1 MLILTERNPDISL
14 YYLGSRIIEFFY
26 ENNQQFY
33 ITELYSLIAKTI
45 NIPFHR
51 FILTLDWL
59 FMLGVINENESGKI
73 SLCISET

>member
-33 ITELYSLIAKTI
+33 ITELYSLISKTI

>member
-33 ITELYSLIAKTI
+33 ITELYSLIVKTI

-59 FMLGVINENESGKI
+59 FMLGVINENGSGKI
-73 SLCISET
+73 YLCISET

>member
-1 MLILTERNPDISL
+1 MLILTERNPDTSL

-33 ITELYSLIAKTI
+33 ITELYSLISKTL

-73 SLCISET
+73 SLCISEI